1 MLPQTETSSL
11 VVPDF
16 SYFNRMRIHCT
27 RTLKRFIQTLTT
39 LSGKPGASIAEAS
52 HDAAEGKAIYRLLQ
66 NPGITEEN
74 VLEAYRNETLRQ
86 MEQSGESVFL
96 CVQDTT
102 EINYAGLKQ
111 TTGLGDTNRTVTKG
125 LFAHSALALTVTGL
139 PLGMLHQHIWARDL
153 SLKPTRKVSR
163 PYEEKESY
171 RWTATAQA
179 SVVGLPPQTRL
190 IHVADREADF
200 FEFLHTLQADGQ
212 SYVVRAVQNRITEVD
227 RCFVWD
233 KVRDQP
239 VAGEVVVSIP
249 RDTRKGVPARETTL
263 SIRFLTDTVKVPQ
276 HLIQKRAGFQP
287 LCYTVIHVME
297 TTPLEGED
305 PIEWYLATNLPITC
319 AEEASEKVAWYVQ
332 RWKIERFHYILKSG
346 CEIEKLK
353 EAHADQLR
361 KLILFYSIIALNLQY
376 LTYLSRQTP
385 DAPCT
390 QAMNDEEWK
399 VLYRIAHKTNK
410 LPLQP
415 PTLREAVVA
424 LAKMGGFLGRK
435 SDGDPGV
442 KVLWRGIQAF
452 RTILESYK
460 YLL

>member
-1 MLPQTETSSL
+1 MSPITETSSL
-11 VVPDF
+11 IVPDF
-16 SYFNRMRIHCT
+16 SYFHRMRIHCT
-27 RTLKRFIQTLTT
+27 RTLNRLIQSLTT

-52 HDAAEGKAIYRLLQ
+52 HDAAEAKAIYRLLQ

-74 VLEAYRNETLRQ
+74 VLETYRNETMLQ
-86 MEQSGESVFL
+86 MKQSGESVCL

-111 TTGLGDTNRTVTKG
+111 TPGLGDTNRTVTKG
-125 LFAHSALALTVTGL
+125 LFAHSALVFTVSGL

-153 SLKPTRKVSR
+153 ALKPTRKVSR

-171 RWTATAQA
+171 RWTAAAQA
-179 SVVGLPPQTRL
+179 SVVDLPPQTRL
-190 IHVADREADF
+190 IHLADREADF

-212 SYVVRAVQNRITEVD
+212 LYVVRAVQNRITEAD

-233 KVRDQP
+233 KVHEQP
-239 VAGEVVVSIP
+239 IAGEVVVSIP
-249 RDTRKGVPARETTL
+249 RDTRKGTPARETTL
-263 SIRFLTDTVKVPQ
+263 AIRFLRDTVKVPQ

-287 LCYTVIHVME
+287 LTYTVIHVIE
-297 TTPLEGED
+297 TTPLEGEE
-305 PIEWYLATNLPITC
+305 PIEWYLATNLSITC

-346 CEIEKLK
+346 CEIEKLQEK
-353 EAHADQLR
+353 HADQLR
-361 KLILFYSIIALNLQY
+361 KLILFYSIIALNLQH

-385 DAPCT
+385 DVPCT
-390 QAMNDEEWK
+390 QAMSDEEWK
-399 VLYRIAHKTNK
+399 VLYRITHKTNK
-410 LPLQP
+410 LPEHP
-415 PTLREAVVA
+415 PTIREIVVA

-435 SDGDPGV
+435 SDGEPGV

-452 RTILESYK
+452 RVVLESYR